1 MMHSTNLMTQATQV
15 GLKRAAS
22 PSLVDVAYDAILEGI
37 FERGLPPGS
46 RITIDAL
53 AKQLEMSITP
63 IREALARLA
72 AQRLVVWEEN
82 RGFTVAPLLSKQRYH
97 DLYEAR
103 EFLEL
108 ACVRSAVV
116 TPREL
121 DRLAEILERMT
132 SAGRGPSYSEYVEFA
147 RLDDEFHVALVRM
160 SSNEFLAQAFASLN
174 FHLHQTRIY
183 AGQGVSDFS
192 EASSEHRQILE
203 AFRGGSLAEVV
214 RVDKAHLRRAQR
226 RGWEI
231 LRSGAQ

>member
-1 MMHSTNLMTQATQV
+1 
-15 GLKRAAS
+15 
-22 PSLVDVAYDAILEGI
+22 
-37 FERGLPPGS
+37 
-46 RITIDAL
+46 
-53 AKQLEMSITP
+53 MSITP

-82 RGFTVAPLLSKQRYH
+82 RGFTVAPLLSKQKYH
-97 DLYEAR
+97 NLYEAR

-116 TPREL
+116 TPGEL
-121 DRLAEILERMT
+121 DRLAEILERTT
-132 SAGRGPSYSEYVEFA
+132 SAGRGPSYSEYVEFG
-147 RLDDEFHVALVRM
+147 RLDEEFHLALVRM
-160 SSNEFLAQAFASLN
+160 SSNGFLAQAFESLN

-192 EASSEHRQILE
+192 DACNEHARILD
-203 AFRGGSLAEVV
+203 AFHGGSLADVV
-214 RVDKAHLRRAQR
+214 RVDKAHLRRARR